1 MIVDS
6 EDVFYPE
13 EVAKLAADVREEGLG
28 VIVFAEWYNAKT
40 ATDFRFFDDNTRSW
54 WTPATG
60 GGNIPGLNDLLGQFG
75 IAFGDA
81 VLKGTQSIGGKRGV
95 KYSSGANIARLPA
108 GSFAHH
114 FSLEETSKETSSFGD
129 YYTLGLTAHGNG
141 RLAVYGDSNC
151 LDSSYQ
157 SDHCFELLDAMLDFV
172 NESEDNSLLQSLTG
186 EDHIL
191 KASLD
196 AEDLPQPIEDV
207 NFTEFSFVLSHPLQC
222 YMNHPIMEIND
233 LMEVKELEY
242 KGSDDLLDSGRKVTD
257 VFGEPFSAK
266 QSSILGANK

>member
-28 VIVFAEWYNAKT
+28 VIVFAEWYNVKT
-40 ATDFRFFDDNTRSW
+40 AMDFRFFDDNTRSW

-60 GGNIPGLNDLLGQFG
+60 GSNIPGLNDLLGEFG

-95 KYSSGANIARLPA
+95 KYSSGANLVRLPA
-108 GSFAHH
+108 SSFAHR
-114 FSLEETSKETSSFGD
+114 FSLEDISKETSSVGD
-129 YYTLGLTAHGNG
+129 HYTLGLTTHGNG

-172 NESEDNSLLQSLTG
+172 NENEDNRLLDILTG
-186 EDHIL
+186 EDHRL

-196 AEDLPQPIEDV
+196 AEDLPRPIENV

-222 YMNHPIMEIND
+222 YMNRPIIEISDQMEG
-233 LMEVKELEY
+233 EELVDNS
-242 KGSDDLLDSGRKVTD
+242 SDELLDSGRKVTD
-257 VFGEPFSAK
+257 VLGEPFSAK
-266 QSSILGANK
+266 PTSILGAQK